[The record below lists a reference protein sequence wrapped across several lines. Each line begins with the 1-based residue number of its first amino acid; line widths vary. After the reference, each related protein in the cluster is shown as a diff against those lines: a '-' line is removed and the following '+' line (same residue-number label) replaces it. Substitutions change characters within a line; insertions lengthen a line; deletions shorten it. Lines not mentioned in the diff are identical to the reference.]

1 MKQLLAAQI
10 CAWIVSHVSARRLRN
25 YFDIAC
31 KLKFSVDANCL
42 IYFRYFLG
50 FLSPL
55 KFARGRFPPRG
66 GEVPYKS
73 PWRIQGRGQGG
84 PPPLFL
90 YQTEARRT
98 ENHFLETRTPLISG
112 SEWTG
117 SPLIWRSGSIA
128 QSDRDARRKI
138 KIKSLW
144 ETNVGVAFEPKGDK
158 AKTDV
163 TTFFVTFFM
172 CSPKR
177 YLNGQIYWLSLP
189 TTLCETKICN
199 LHP

>member
-1 MKQLLAAQI
+1 MKQLIAAQI
-10 CAWIVSHVSARRLRN
+10 CAWIVSHASARRLRN

-31 KLKFSVDANCL
+31 KLKFSIDANRL
-42 IYFRYFLG
+42 VYFSG

-55 KFARGRFPPRG
+55 KFATGRFPPGG
-66 GEVPYKS
+66 GESMADPGEG
-73 PWRIQGRGQGG
+73 PGG
-84 PPPLFL
+84 SASLIFIPDWGPKDWKNIFL
-90 YQTEARRT
+90 R
-98 ENHFLETRTPLISG
+98 LGPPLISG
-112 SEWTG
+112 SGWTG
-117 SPLIWRSGSIA
+117 SPLIWRSGSMA
-128 QSDRDARRKI
+128 ESDRDACQKI
-138 KIKSLW
+138 KIKSLR

-163 TTFFVTFFM
+163 TTFFETFLM